1 NRGAAAAKGDSG
13 ADRQGST
20 DADRQGIRAAP
31 EDDGAATA
39 QGLDA
44 AERQSGI
51 VGSSW
56 AAYQGRAVEGKPVQ
70 NDEGGRESTG
80 EVQVAIECHPV
91 QSAGGRHRHIGA
103 AAGVDD
109 STLESAAVQ
118 PQW

>member
-1 NRGAAAAKGDSG
+1 MSRFQRAPVREVDPVDGYGTARSVRCDRAHIRLPAAANRGAAAAKGDSG

-70 NDEGGRESTG
+70 NDEGGRE
-80 EVQVAIECHPV
+80 
-91 QSAGGRHRHIGA
+91 
-103 AAGVDD
+103 
-109 STLESAAVQ
+109 
-118 PQW
+118 